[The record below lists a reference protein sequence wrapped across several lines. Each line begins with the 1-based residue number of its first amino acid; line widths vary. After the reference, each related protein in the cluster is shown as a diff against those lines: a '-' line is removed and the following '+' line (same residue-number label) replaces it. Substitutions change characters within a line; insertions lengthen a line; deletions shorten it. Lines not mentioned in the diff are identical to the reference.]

1 MRTYFS
7 AVVAAAFLVVA
18 CQENVWAQSSRTN
31 TLGGTMNSSRTSAG
45 SGASFGSRSGLGSTG
60 DFGASTTGQIQGNE
74 RFVRGA
80 RQAGDFVGSGGNSS
94 GGTSGF
100 VGSQAAGAGSFSN
113 QLMRGLSSLAGRGN
127 QPNNQSSRNSRD
139 SVRARV
145 RLGFTVVRPA
155 ATDVLPRL
163 HVQMKKISRP
173 KSASSIQIEIDKG
186 TATLRGAV
194 ASAHDRA
201 IAERLALLEGGISK
215 VKNELT
221 VSEPESPAPPK

>member
-31 TLGGTMNSSRTSAG
+31 TLGGTMSSSRTSAG
-45 SGASFGSRSGLGSTG
+45 SGASFGSRSGLGSSG
-60 DFGASTTGQIQGNE
+60 GFGATTTGQIQGNE

-100 VGSQAAGAGSFSN
+100 VGSQAAGAGSFQN

-127 QPNNQSSRNSRD
+127 QPNQSSRNSRD

-145 RLGFTVVRPA
+145 RLGFTVARPA
-155 ATDVLPRL
+155 ATTVVPRL
-163 HVQMKKISRP
+163 QIQMKKISLPR
-173 KSASSIQIEIDKG
+173 ASSPIQIEVDKG